1 MNARD
6 SGHHVGRA
14 AGAGRHR
21 GADVGRRPAR
31 MLFVLVAETGDP
43 MGWGPPETRGPT
55 GDPTRAPSEFLS
67 GFQKMAAG
75 PSGPPPGQPSRKPPG
90 NDTDF
95 ISRGGRLRT
104 TGPTRGPD
112 PRLSSRSRGREKD
125 LCFPKGGPA
134 APYRR
139 RLTKTP
145 VSAPC
150 APPRVSL
157 RGVGQAGAD
166 FYPSREDHVRGT
178 THARRGFPQGFFSPR
193 RAVAARLPRPAGR

>member
-125 LCFPKGGPA
+125 LCFCGRAILGSPETSEESQTVITSSAPAVFIWGVGGP
-134 APYRR
+134 
-139 RLTKTP
+139 
-145 VSAPC
+145 
-150 APPRVSL
+150 
-157 RGVGQAGAD
+157 GAD
-166 FYPSREDHVRGT
+166 FGRSREDHVRGT
-178 THARRGFPQGFFSPR
+178 THAQRGFSQGFFGPR
-193 RAVAARLPRPAGR
+193 RAVAVRLPRPAGR